1 MKRFSVSLITAALSL
16 AGTSSPALAGTTVV
30 SSGSGVA
37 IVSNS
42 GTSIVVGDVVVG
54 KGPARTEERKTGSY
68 SGLVFEAPVDMVYT
82 VGATPSMK
90 ITAPGNIIPLV
101 TTEVKGRN
109 LVIGLKKSVTMD
121 SSIRIEAVGPS
132 IESVELSGS
141 GSLKLSGETGK
152 KLAVSVSGSGSITV
166 SGQVDKAALDISGS
180 GEVDAGKLRTQDL
193 EVEVAGSGTVVAH
206 AARSAKVEVSGAGDV
221 TISGNPKQRS
231 VERSG
236 AGEVTFR

>member
-1 MKRFSVSLITAALSL
+1 MKRIKISLIAAAVSL
-16 AGTSSPALAGTTVV
+16 AGGSGPALAGTTVV

-54 KGPARTEERKTGSY
+54 KGPAKTEERKTGSY

-82 VGATPSMK
+82 VAAAPSMK
-90 ITAPGNIIPLV
+90 ITAPGNILPLV

-121 SSIRIEAVGPS
+121 SSIRIEATGPS
-132 IESVELSGS
+132 IDAVELSGS
-141 GSLKLSGETGK
+141 GSLKLSGETGR
-152 KLAVSVSGSGSITV
+152 KLSVAVSGSGSVAV
-166 SGQVDKAALDISGS
+166 SGQVDKASFDISGS
-180 GEVDAGKLRTQDL
+180 GEVDAARLRTQDL
-193 EVEVAGSGTVVAH
+193 EVDVAGSGTVTAY
-206 AARSAKVEVSGAGDV
+206 ASKSAKVEVSGSGDV
-221 TISGNPKQRS
+221 TIAGNPKQRS

-236 AGEVTFR
+236 AGEITFK